1 MSSEETRGG
10 ESRLP
15 LAGVVV
21 LDFAQFLAG
30 PSCALRLADLGA
42 DVIKVERPQGGDLC
56 RQLYVADLAFDGD
69 SALFHTI
76 NRNKRSL
83 AADLKDPKDLALVK
97 KLIARADVMIHN
109 FRPGVMERLGLGYD
123 VVSGLNPRLVYGVV
137 SGYGSTGPWR
147 DKPGQDL
154 LAQSLTGL
162 AWLSGDASQGPVPV
176 GVSVADI
183 LTGAHLVQ
191 GVLAALVGRAASGKG
206 ARIDVNLM
214 ASALDLQFEPLT
226 TYLNMGGDQPK
237 RSSVNNA
244 SVHGAAPY
252 GVYATADGYIAI
264 AMTPIDKL
272 AALLGCEA
280 LHPYFNTKTWFSERD
295 AIKSILATFLRTRA
309 TADWLARLEPAD
321 VWCANVLT
329 WPQLLA
335 HPAFAALDATQ
346 DVYSASGEALR
357 TTRCPIQIDGKT
369 LKAKRGAPR
378 LGQHNGEIIDE
389 FALSVGDSGR
399 RAG

>member
-1 MSSEETRGG
+1 MSSEETRKG

-15 LAGVVV
+15 LTGMVV

-42 DVIKVERPQGGDLC
+42 DVIKVERPLGGDLC

-83 AADLKDPKDLALVK
+83 AADLKDPNDLALVK

-123 VVSGLNPRLVYGVV
+123 VVSEVNPRLVYGVV

-154 LAQSLTGL
+154 LAQSLSGL
-162 AWLSGDASQGPVPV
+162 AWLSGDANQGPVPV

-191 GVLAALVGRAASGKG
+191 GVLAALVGRAISGKG
-206 ARIDVNLM
+206 ARVDVNLM
-214 ASALDLQFEPLT
+214 ASALDLQFEALT
-226 TYLNMGGDQPK
+226 THLNMGGDQPK
-237 RSSVNNA
+237 RSRVSNA

-252 GVYATADGYIAI
+252 GIYATADGYIAI

-272 AALLGCEA
+272 AALLGCKA
-280 LHPYFNTKTWFSERD
+280 LDPYFDKKTWFSERD
-295 AIKSILATFLRTRA
+295 AIKSILAEFLRNGT
-309 TADWLARLEPAD
+309 TANWLARLETAD

-346 DVYSASGEALR
+346 DVYGASGEALR

-378 LGQHNGEIIDE
+378 LGQHTAEIIAE
-389 FALSVGDSGR
+389 FALSAENSDR

>member
-1 MSSEETRGG
+1 MSSEEARRAEG
-10 ESRLP
+10 RLP

-56 RQLYVADLAFDGD
+56 RQLYVADLAFDGE

-83 AADLKDPKDLALVK
+83 AADLKDPNDLALVK

-123 VVSGLNPRLVYGVV
+123 VVSALNPRLVYGVV

-154 LAQSLTGL
+154 LAQSLSGL

-191 GVLAALVGRAASGKG
+191 GVLAALVGRGVSGKG
-206 ARIDVNLM
+206 ARVDVNLM

-237 RSSVNNA
+237 RSHVNNA

-252 GVYATADGYIAI
+252 GIYATADGYIAI

-272 AALLGCEA
+272 ASLLGCEA
-280 LHPYFNTKTWFSERD
+280 LRPYFEKRTWFSERD
-295 AIKSILATFLRTRA
+295 AIKSTLAEYLRTGT
-309 TADWLARLEPAD
+309 TANWLARLEPAD

-335 HPAFAALDATQ
+335 NPAFAALDATQ
-346 DVYSASGEALR
+346 DVFSAGGEALR
-357 TTRCPIQIDGKT
+357 TTRCPIQIDGET

-378 LGQHNGEIIDE
+378 LGQHTAEVIAE
-389 FALSVGDSGR
+389 FALSAEGSSR